1 MHCRPSAMHE
11 PRLHSVPGDRK
22 QWLRTCER
30 YCTAG
35 QPPPALFSS
44 TTNRAS
50 LDLPWLDFAWFFPK
64 RPHKLRTPP
73 WAVLHPQLV
82 AAGGRVAWAAKIELA
97 MHTGNVGSTQ
107 RKVLSSV
114 AKASPT
120 EMLINELFIGDH
132 AKITQRCVERGLH
145 RTGGFQQHKC
155 FMTFEDQC
163 SYKYL
168 LNSASIGYANKFKS
182 LLLCGS
188 VVLYVRD
195 GMRHKEFYELGL
207 LPGVHYVA
215 VDRAQDVPA
224 MVRWLRKNDEY
235 ARAVGQA
242 GRARMTSLGAGGLA
256 DFIAELLTQ
265 YSRRQQARLE
275 APSRSDPLSRPF
287 FSLLPAFF
295 SLLQPPSASFRLL
308 QPP

>member
-1 MHCRPSAMHE
+1 MHE

-120 EMLINELFIGDH
+120 EMLINEVCAPGGGGRPTEAVEGPPLRSLPSDCRPDGCMAVGCHNGHDGQRSLGATRRLGSAAFAPRHIFIGDLIH
-132 AKITQRCVERGLH
+132 RLALPFHSQPLPLIHSSSSAIIHSPSLSFTALH
-145 RTGGFQQHKC
+145 R
-155 FMTFEDQC
+155 
-163 SYKYL
+163 
-168 LNSASIGYANKFKS
+168 
-182 LLLCGS
+182 
-188 VVLYVRD
+188 RP
-195 GMRHKEFYELGL
+195 R
-207 LPGVHYVA
+207 
-215 VDRAQDVPA
+215 QDYPA
-224 MVRWLRKNDEY
+224 LR
-235 ARAVGQA
+235 
-242 GRARMTSLGAGGLA
+242 RAR
-256 DFIAELLTQ
+256 
-265 YSRRQQARLE
+265 
-275 APSRSDPLSRPF
+275 
-287 FSLLPAFF
+287 
-295 SLLQPPSASFRLL
+295 PPSHRRLSAA
-308 QPP
+308 QVNEPRWTTDGRPIVTACH